1 MTITA
6 FGFFYFVCTAF
17 AYCKSYNAVAYLF
30 AFSYLFQTSAV
41 LFLGG
46 TGFMPYLFAPIVLI
60 VKGLK
65 LHTVSDNGI
74 KNIQKMSVV
83 FIAFVIIQSFV
94 AFLFFDS
101 SVKVYTGGGMESALS
116 TGKMPFHFSSKQII
130 QWLYLVLNMG
140 GMISLLKHRHYLSI
154 DFSKNIVFWS
164 VSFVLLLGFWKYFVD
179 NVGGWF
185 PNEFL
190 FNNTSYNLAN
200 IQQIINGKMRFTS
213 IFTEASVCGAF
224 LSLFWW
230 NIFFMQIERKKIL
243 LVATFVCLVL
253 SLASTGFFCM
263 GFGFALYLL
272 WKRNLKFLCL
282 FILSAIAFY
291 VALQYTGLDEVFFRM
306 TLYKSSSESAEARSA
321 IMKSGL
327 DLFKDTYGIGCGL
340 GSSTAAGLA
349 TTLLG
354 QLGLL
359 GIFGFVLWLYPVF
372 RLVKKNG
379 MVGMRFCILLCL
391 FGMCISIGYLS
402 YPIFWMELIIA
413 TCSPG
418 LTKDGFVLR
427 FHVLKRDKNGL
438 VYSR

>member
-6 FGFFYFVCTAF
+6 FGFVYFVCTAF

-41 LFLGG
+41 LVIGD
-46 TGFMPYLFAPIVLI
+46 TGFMPYLFGPVILI
-60 VKGLK
+60 MKGLNLK
-65 LHTVSDNGI
+65 PLNDVGV
-74 KNIQKMSVV
+74 KNIQKMSVA

-94 AFLFFDS
+94 AFLFFDG
-101 SVKVYTGGGMESALS
+101 SVKVYTGGGMESALA
-116 TGKMPFHFSSKQII
+116 TGKVPFHFSSKQII

-140 GMISLLKHRHYLSI
+140 GLVSLLKHRHYLPI
-154 DFSKNIVFWS
+154 DFSKNIVLCSIIFA
-164 VSFVLLLGFWKYFVD
+164 LLLGFWKYIAD

-185 PNEFL
+185 PNDFL
-190 FNNTSYNLAN
+190 FNNASFNLAN
-200 IQQIINGKMRFTS
+200 MQQIIDGKMRFTS
-213 IFTEASVCGAF
+213 LFTEASVCGAF

-243 LVATFVCLVL
+243 LVSTFVCLVL

-263 GFGFALYLL
+263 GFGFTLYLL
-272 WKRNLKFLCL
+272 WKRKLKFLCL
-282 FILSAIAFY
+282 FILFAIVFY
-291 VALQYTGLDEVFFRM
+291 VALQCTGLDEVFFRM
-306 TLYKSSSESAEARSA
+306 TIYKSSSGSAEARSA

-327 DLFKDTYGIGCGL
+327 DLFKDTYAIGCGL

-359 GIFGFVLWLYPVF
+359 GILGFILWLYPVF
-372 RLVKKNG
+372 RFVKKNRK
-379 MVGMRFCILLCL
+379 VGMRFCILLCL

-413 TCSPG
+413 TCSPASG
-418 LTKDGFVLR
+418 LPKA
-427 FHVLKRDKNGL
+427 KKSIII
-438 VYSR
+438 Y